1 MKIKFVNLHRE
12 FSLYE
17 NEIISLFKK
26 TASKG
31 NYVLGDELNEFE
43 KNVAAFLGVKYAIG
57 VGNWTTGLSLVLKA
71 YKFEKNDEIITV
83 SHSFVATAGA
93 IAYHGSKPTLVD
105 IKYDYNIDE
114 NKITSKINKNT
125 KAIMPVH
132 LTGMPCEMDRILE
145 ICKKYNLILIEDAA
159 QAFGSKY
166 KGKNIGSLGDVGVFS
181 LHPRKN
187 FHVLGDGGL
196 IVTNNSKINKK
207 IRSLR
212 NQGLID
218 RDKASYW
225 GTNSRL
231 DNVQASF
238 ANFFLKKIRKINSI
252 HREIAEIYN
261 SNLTDKVSKPL
272 YDKNIVEP
280 VFQNYAIRLKE
291 RNKLKNYLKYK
302 GIETSIHY
310 PIPIHKQKIFLEDY
324 GKQSLPITEKVC
336 SQILSLPIYHTLKK
350 SEINFII
357 TNINNFFKNEI

>member
-17 NEIISLFKK
+17 NEIINLFKK

-71 YKFEKNDEIITV
+71 YEFKKNDEIITV

-93 IAYHGSKPTLVD
+93 IAYHGSKPILVD
-105 IKYDYNIDE
+105 IKYNYNIDE

-132 LTGMPCEMDRILE
+132 LTGMPCEMDKISK

-196 IVTNNSKINKK
+196 IVTNNSKLNKK

-238 ANFFLKKIRKINSI
+238 ANFFLKKIKKINSI
-252 HREIAEIYN
+252 HREIAEIFN
-261 SNLTDKVSKPL
+261 SNLTDKVSKPI
-272 YDKNIVEP
+272 YEKNIVEP

-291 RNKLKNYLKYK
+291 RDKLKNYLKYK

-324 GKQSLPITEKVC
+324 GKQSLPITEKVS